1 MQNHKGFRKEN
12 VKVWEAAFLLK
23 SSSEPL
29 GLDPGG
35 WIPREFVFDSFHY
48 LGRVPESIHPHPQTL
63 DMMSYF
69 LIEGGY
75 SSLSISMSNVK
86 AGSA

>member
-29 GLDPGG
+29 GLDLDLDPPPQDQSPWVLTLGVGFPGNL
-35 WIPREFVFDSFHY
+35 F
-48 LGRVPESIHPHPQTL
+48 SIH
-63 DMMSYF
+63 F
-69 LIEGGY
+69 I
-75 SSLSISMSNVK
+75 I
-86 AGSA
+86 

>member
-29 GLDPGG
+29 GLDLDLDPPPSRSEPLGLDLGG

-69 LIEGGY
+69 F
-75 SSLSISMSNVK
+75 N
-86 AGSA
+86 